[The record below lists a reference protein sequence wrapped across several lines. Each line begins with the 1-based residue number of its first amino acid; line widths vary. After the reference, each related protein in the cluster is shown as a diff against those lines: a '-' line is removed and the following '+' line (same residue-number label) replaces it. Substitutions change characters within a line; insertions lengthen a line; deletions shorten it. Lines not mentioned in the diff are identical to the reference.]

1 MPHEKFK
8 KIDSPKRSIND
19 KKKKRLIN
27 SDSHDNENSDVLVSA
42 VISPYL
48 LTHLHHI
55 LQQSEYYAQKD
66 GRKSHAANFAKL
78 RKVLCLDARSMADAS
93 AKEIKD
99 VDNDLSNHKYN
110 EQNVA
115 WSNNVLIN
123 RF

>member
-1 MPHEKFK
+1 MKNSANVNSK
-8 KIDSPKRSIND
+8 KGVSISQR
-19 KKKKRLIN
+19 KKKLLSKNN
-27 SDSHDNENSDVLVSA
+27 SLKQSSDVLVSA

-93 AKEIKD
+93 AKEIKES
-99 VDNDLSNHKYN
+99 DNDLSINKYN

-115 WSNNVLIN
+115 
-123 RF
+123 

>member
-1 MPHEKFK
+1 MKNSR
-8 KIDSPKRSIND
+8 KIDSPKRSIID
-19 KKKKRLIN
+19 QPKKRLVN
-27 SDSHDNENSDVLVSA
+27 SDSQDNENSDVLVSA

-99 VDNDLSNHKYN
+99 VDNDLSNNNYN

-115 WSNNVLIN
+115 
-123 RF
+123 

>member
-1 MPHEKFK
+1 MKNSR
-8 KIDSPKRSIND
+8 KIDSPKRSIID
-19 KKKKRLIN
+19 KPKKRLVN

-55 LQQSEYYAQKD
+55 LQQSEYYAQID

-99 VDNDLSNHKYN
+99 SDNDLSINKYN

-115 WSNNVLIN
+115 
-123 RF
+123 